1 LNPRAASI
9 IDALAQLAQRAEV
22 TACIEVRWEQN
33 GPAGILGGVEEW
45 ESVKAVA
52 LAVEWVG
59 PVQWSTWRGVYRVLP
74 RTPAGADWRHY
85 LVAEDV
91 SGG

>member
-1 LNPRAASI
+1 V
-9 IDALAQLAQRAEV
+9 QV

-45 ESVKAVA
+45 ESVKATASV
-52 LAVEWVG
+52 VEWVG

-74 RTPAGADWRHY
+74 RAPAGADWRHY
-85 LVAEDV
+85 LVAEEV